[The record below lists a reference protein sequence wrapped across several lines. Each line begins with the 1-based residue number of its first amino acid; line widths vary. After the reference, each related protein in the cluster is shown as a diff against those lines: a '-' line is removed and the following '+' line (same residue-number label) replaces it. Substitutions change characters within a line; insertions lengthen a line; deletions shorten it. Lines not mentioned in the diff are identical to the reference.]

1 MSNVTLK
8 FTPDRHESI
17 TQKANED
24 LRLLNDN
31 QLEFVIHAN
40 KSQDFYQT
48 ESQFHFDNC
57 AFQDGVDFIARQ
69 WTLIQNSGDK
79 YGDVA
84 LAAFGRLLHTVQ
96 DFYSHSNWIEL
107 HDNEAIIPVWD
118 MNLQNLPPDIVSGTW
133 VIGAPKR
140 CRSGTPTHG
149 QLNKDSD
156 SKTKSPQGCK
166 PVTSGPNQGKI
177 LFQLAFDT
185 AVAATCKQFE
195 QFKELKLAA
204 RPLLKAVS
212 RPISPD
218 ATPQERQFQ
227 LIESMSKL
235 KD

>member
-140 CRSGTPTHG
+140 CRSGTPRMANSIRIQIQRRNH
-149 QLNKDSD
+149 
-156 SKTKSPQGCK
+156 
-166 PVTSGPNQGKI
+166 
-177 LFQLAFDT
+177 
-185 AVAATCKQFE
+185 
-195 QFKELKLAA
+195 
-204 RPLLKAVS
+204 RKAVNQLHPGLIKARYYS
-212 RPISPD
+212 NSP
-218 ATPQERQFQ
+218 
-227 LIESMSKL
+227 LILRSLRRASNSSNLRSSSSPPDLFL
-235 KD
+235 KR